1 VKRRSQTAWAALLA
15 AACTTPLEIGERHYR
30 EGDRLAA
37 LQIWR
42 SVPEDSSEY
51 ARARRR
57 ISEVEPEFERLV
69 VRYKQR
75 ARYFEQRDR
84 LAESILSYRLA
95 LELQPGDV
103 ATLDHVQDLAR
114 SLATRKRELR
124 AGYARAVESGDLAG
138 ARESLDR
145 LRTLD
150 PLDPELETGSRQLA
164 AALRAETLRLG
175 QAGRSA
181 FAAGNHAAAER
192 AFRGVLALDPEDESA
207 RGYLSYIAAIRSGG
221 GRAGRSATAFDPAAY
236 ATEAEIRA
244 EGFHQNA
251 LAAEQEGDLYAA
263 IRQEL
268 RALEVDPEHAGA
280 RENLANLRR
289 RLAPALERLI
299 ESGRTAFGNEDLQT
313 ALESWRQALL
323 VDPENERARA
333 YVARAERQLQN
344 LERLRA
350 EPIEAGDEGR

>member
-1 VKRRSQTAWAALLA
+1 VRRTLPLAWALLA
-15 AACTTPLEIGERHYR
+15 VACTTPLELGERRYR

-42 SVPEDSSEY
+42 SVPEDSSEH
-51 ARARRR
+51 ARAKRR
-57 ISEVEPEFERLV
+57 IAEVEQEFERLV

-103 ATLDHVQDLAR
+103 ATLDHVQQLAR
-114 SLATRKRELR
+114 VLATRKRELR
-124 AGYARAVESGDLAG
+124 AEYAAAVASGDLAR
-138 ARESLDR
+138 ARESLGR
-145 LRTLD
+145 LRKLD

-181 FAAGNHAAAER
+181 FGAGNHAAAER

-207 RGYLSYIAAIRSGG
+207 RGYLSYIATIRGSG
-221 GRAGRSATAFDPAAY
+221 GRAGEPPAAFDPAAF
-236 ATEAEIRA
+236 ATESGIRA

-251 LAAEQEGDLYAA
+251 LAAEREGDLYAA

-268 RALEVDPEHAGA
+268 RALEVGPDHVAA
-280 RENLANLRR
+280 REHLANLRR
-289 RLAPALERLI
+289 RLAPDLERLI
-299 ESGRTAFGNEDLQT
+299 ETGRTAFGNEDLQT

-323 VDPENERARA
+323 VDPENERVRA
-333 YVARAERQLQN
+333 YAARAERQLQN

-350 EPIEAGDEGR
+350 EPAEAENEDR